1 MSPFE
6 QIANEIFEIKLQEM
20 HQKIGKMGQVQNR
33 SSQGMKVIAQNWT
46 ILCRTGRPFQKGYHL
61 LSFKIS
67 RPESVL

>member
-1 MSPFE
+1 
-6 QIANEIFEIKLQEM
+6 M

-61 LSFKIS
+61 LSFKIA